1 MLIYIILLI
10 QRVFVSLQRNLMHI
24 VMKKFLS
31 FLSILF
37 LLMSTT
43 GCVSTKKIR
52 YFQESD
58 DAVYAQAQRIVQQ
71 YEMRLKSADQVT
83 VKLTCS
89 DEKLLEDFSKG
100 VIVGSANGGSSSM
113 NSQLGNINSFTVD
126 TQGDVILPMVGKL
139 HVAGLTT
146 EECAKLIEQRIIEQG
161 LITDPEVTVRLQ
173 NARVTVIGAVRSPGV
188 ISLTSERNTVV
199 DVLAQCGDVD
209 DTGHR
214 YNIRLYREEN
224 GMRKKY
230 DLDMTKADV
239 FESPAFYVQ
248 QNDMIYVEPNKS
260 KSVRSSAFYT
270 FMSAA
275 VSIFGAIMS
284 AISLVFLIDKF

>member
-1 MLIYIILLI
+1 
-10 QRVFVSLQRNLMHI
+10 
-24 VMKKFLS
+24 MKKVLS
-31 FLSILF
+31 LLSILV
-37 LLMSTT
+37 LLMTAT

-52 YFQESD
+52 YFQDSD
-58 DAVYAQAQRIVQQ
+58 DAYAQAQRIIQQ
-71 YEMRLKSADQVT
+71 YEMRLKSADQIT
-83 VKLTCS
+83 IKLTCS
-89 DEKLLEDFSKG
+89 DEKLLEDFNKG
-100 VIVGSANGGSSSM
+100 VIVGSANGGNSGL
-113 NSQLGNINSFTVD
+113 NSQLGSINSFTVD
-126 TQGDVILPMVGKL
+126 TQGDVIVPMVGKL

-146 EECAKLIEQRIIEQG
+146 EECGKLIEQRIIELG

-188 ISLTSERNTVV
+188 VSLSSERNTIV
-199 DVLAQCGDVD
+199 DILAQCGDVD

-230 DLDMTKADV
+230 ELDMTKADV
-239 FESPAFYVQ
+239 FQSPAFYVQ

-275 VSIFGAIMS
+275 VSIFSAIMS
-284 AISLVFLIDKF
+284 AISIVFLYDKFKK